1 MESVSVNEE
10 TMRRR
15 DSAYVEGTASC
26 GVNSNNSNNNNS
38 NNNNINNE
46 NNDNKTLKCCVNS
59 MISTDSL
66 SSPR

>member
-26 GVNSNNSNNNNS
+26 GVNSNNSNNNN
-38 NNNNINNE
+38 INNE

>member
-26 GVNSNNSNNNNS
+26 GVNSNNSNNNN
-38 NNNNINNE
+38 INNE
-46 NNDNKTLKCCVNS
+46 NNDNKTLKCCVDS